1 MKLMARVKTWWS
13 ELKIQVRI
21 LWKKGRA
28 ELALYREERY
38 ADLETLWVP
47 TKRGW
52 QRGRIL
58 RHGQKR
64 LVIKFVDGE
73 GIGTRASLSI
83 RWRDPR
89 ALGEDVPT
97 VNPRYSGNRD
107 RRGWSVDNERTIADA
122 YCIPTNGMT
131 NITSIGFIPA

>member
-28 ELALYREERY
+28 ELTLYREERY

-64 LVIKFVDGE
+64 LVIKFIDSDGLCS
-73 GIGTRASLSI
+73 RSPLSI
-83 RWRDPR
+83 RWRNPKEI
-89 ALGEDVPT
+89 GEDAPAI
-97 VNPRYSGNRD
+97 NPRYSGNRIKGGNVT
-107 RRGWSVDNERTIADA
+107 RVHHRA
-122 YCIPTNGMT
+122 NGMT
-131 NITSIGFIPA
+131 DITSIGFIPA